1 MSDLDTL
8 SWLVVGGWCW
18 NIQSMHSLF
27 PVFLSTYL
35 ALKYGKSGP
44 EKLYT
49 PMSSE
54 LIYSEC
60 DPILV
65 PFLLSFFLRVFAQH
79 FSRLP
84 LATWLKKGKADIK
97 VLCFPCQGESVIE
110 LQIFPNCYA
119 QYFPF
124 FVQHFFLVLVLHLVR
139 HHTRPLLICSRHWS
153 GSGKPNLREPVV
165 NWVPVVIQGGCL
177 VVELIIGCHLHH
189 E

>member
-1 MSDLDTL
+1 
-8 SWLVVGGWCW
+8 
-18 NIQSMHSLF
+18 MHSLF
-27 PVFLSTYL
+27 PVFSFHLSCIEIWQVWSWKIVYTY
-35 ALKYGKSGP
+35 
-44 EKLYT
+44 EWVV
-49 PMSSE
+49 SSFTQSV
-54 LIYSEC
+54 I
-60 DPILV
+60 
-65 PFLLSFFLRVFAQH
+65 PFLFHFCSVFSFMFLLNISPDTPVGNLVEKRQSWYQSFVLSLSGWETV
-79 FSRLP
+79 
-84 LATWLKKGKADIK
+84 K
-97 VLCFPCQGESVIE
+97 E

-189 E
+189 EWHHQYHHHHHHHL